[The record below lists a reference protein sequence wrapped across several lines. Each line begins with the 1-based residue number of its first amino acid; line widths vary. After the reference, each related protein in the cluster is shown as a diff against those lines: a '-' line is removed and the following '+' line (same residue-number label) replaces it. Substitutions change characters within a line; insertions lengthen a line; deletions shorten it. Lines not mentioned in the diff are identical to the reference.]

1 VHDADRLHPTLSN
14 VSLRHIVPSFCTT
27 SLTPPRRNMSHKTE
41 TPRGNTKNYAY
52 TTLITRSSYLAGVII
67 LAYTLRKQN
76 SQYPLVVLYTDALT
90 ADSVAALQHESKKLN
105 LILKKTEALVPRENV
120 KVTLIAERFG
130 DTW

>member
-1 VHDADRLHPTLSN
+1 
-14 VSLRHIVPSFCTT
+14 
-27 SLTPPRRNMSHKTE
+27 MSHKTD
-41 TPRGNTKNYAY
+41 TSSLGVKNYAY

-67 LAYTLRKQN
+67 LAYTLRKQK

-90 ADSVAALQHESKKLN
+90 EDSVAALQHESKKLN
-105 LILKKTEALVPRENV
+105 LVLKKIEALVPRENV

>member
-1 VHDADRLHPTLSN
+1 MSIKTD
-14 VSLRHIVPSFCTT
+14 T
-27 SLTPPRRNMSHKTE
+27 SS
-41 TPRGNTKNYAY
+41 GGAKNYAY

-76 SQYPLVVLYTDALT
+76 SIYPLIVLYTDALT
-90 ADSVAALQHESKKLN
+90 EDSVAALQHESKKLN
-105 LILKKTEALVPRENV
+105 LVLKKTEALVPRENV